1 MRMANVLIADD
12 HAMVRAGIR
21 RFLEQDHSIR
31 QIGEASTGRDTL
43 DMLRAGGWQ
52 LVILD
57 INMPDKS
64 GVDILR
70 SIQASFPDVRV
81 LVVSGYP
88 ERQYATNV
96 FKAGAMGFLSKESPP
111 EEILKAVGTV
121 LDGHRYVS
129 AALAEL
135 LVNQLDQDADQPP
148 HASLSEREFQIFCKI
163 AAGRSVSEIA
173 RELSLSVK
181 TVSTYRAR
189 VLEKMHFSTN
199 ADLTSYALRNE
210 IIR

>member
-21 RFLEQDHSIR
+21 RFLEQDHSIQ

-43 DMLRAGGWQ
+43 EMLSAGGWQ

-70 SIQASFPDVRV
+70 SIQASYPDVRV

-96 FKAGAMGFLSKESPP
+96 FKAGAMGFLPKESPP

-121 LDGHRYVS
+121 LDGRRYVS

-135 LVNQLDQDADQPP
+135 LVDQLDQDADQPP
-148 HASLSEREFQIFCKI
+148 HACLSEREFQIFCKI

-189 VLEKMHFSTN
+189 VLEKMHLSTN

>member
-43 DMLRAGGWQ
+43 EMLRAGGWQ

-70 SIQASFPDVRV
+70 SIQASYPDVRV
-81 LVVSGYP
+81 LIVSGYP

-96 FKAGAMGFLSKESPP
+96 FKAGAMGFLPKESPP

-121 LDGHRYVS
+121 LDGRRYVS

-135 LVNQLDQDADQPP
+135 LVDQLDQDADKPP

-189 VLEKMHFSTN
+189 VLEKMHFTTN

>member
-12 HAMVRAGIR
+12 HAMVRTGIR
-21 RFLEQDHSIR
+21 RYLEQDQSIR

-43 DMLRAGGWQ
+43 EMLRAGGWQ

-81 LVVSGYP
+81 LIVSGYP
-88 ERQYATNV
+88 ERQYAANV
-96 FKAGAMGFLSKESPP
+96 FKAGAMGFLPKQSPP

-121 LDGHRYVS
+121 LSGRRYVS

-135 LVNQLDQDADQPP
+135 LVDQLDQDADQPP
-148 HASLSEREFQIFCKI
+148 HAALSEREFQIFCKI

>member
-43 DMLRAGGWQ
+43 EMLRGGGWQ

-64 GVDILR
+64 GADILR
-70 SIQASFPDVRV
+70 SIQASYPDVRV

-88 ERQYATNV
+88 ERQYAINM
-96 FKAGAMGFLSKESPP
+96 FKAGAMGFLPKESAP

-121 LDGHRYVS
+121 LDGRRYVS

-135 LVNQLDQDADQPP
+135 LVDQLDQEADQPP
-148 HASLSEREFQIFCKI
+148 HACLSEREFQIFCKI

>member
-1 MRMANVLIADD
+1 MRMTSVLIADD

-21 RFLEQDHSIR
+21 RFLEQDHSIQ

-43 DMLRAGGWQ
+43 EMLSAGGWQ

-70 SIQASFPDVRV
+70 SIQASYPDVRV

-96 FKAGAMGFLSKESPP
+96 FKAGAMGFLPKESPP

-121 LDGHRYVS
+121 LDGRRYVS

-135 LVNQLDQDADQPP
+135 LVDQLDQDADQPP
-148 HASLSEREFQIFCKI
+148 HACLSEREFQIFCKI

-189 VLEKMHFSTN
+189 VLEKMHLSTN

>member
-1 MRMANVLIADD
+1 MA
-12 HAMVRAGIR
+12 RAGIR
-21 RFLEQDHSIR
+21 GFLERDHTIR
-31 QIGEASTGRDTL
+31 QIGEASTGRDTPE
-43 DMLRAGGWQ
+43 MLRVGGWQ

-57 INMPDKS
+57 IYMPDKS

-81 LVVSGYP
+81 LIVSGYP

-96 FKAGAMGFLSKESPP
+96 FKAGALGFLPKESPP
-111 EEILKAVGTV
+111 EEILKAVRTV

-129 AALAEL
+129 SALAEL
-135 LVNQLDQDADQPP
+135 LVDQLDQDADQPL
-148 HASLSEREFQIFCKI
+148 HACLSEREFQIFCKI

-199 ADLTSYALRNE
+199 ACSP
-210 IIR
+210 